1 MSTLRKVLQVSL
13 VSVLAAG
20 TLHAAGAWASGSAA
34 SNLSQVADL
43 GSMSVVA
50 PRTDRIAP
58 IQIVRRRRT
67 VPVSACSP
75 ICPTTPAQV
84 RVADLGSM
92 TVNARRVTA
101 VAMAEVPHPGAD
113 AYDGGFVRSF

>member
-58 IQIVRRRRT
+58 IQIVTLGSMVVEAAR
-67 VPVSACSP
+67 
-75 ICPTTPAQV
+75 PAHV